1 MKPEKIRK
9 GERTMD
15 RKILNVSQVAE
26 LLQTNRARVYVLLQ
40 TGVLEG
46 IRLGR
51 KYIVTEDAI
60 KKFLDTYSSYDL
72 FNADACIRSRL
83 LVEAKQK

>member
-1 MKPEKIRK
+1 
-9 GERTMD
+9 MD

-46 IRLGR
+46 IRLVVNISLQKMR
-51 KYIVTEDAI
+51 LKNSLIYIHHTI
-60 KKFLDTYSSYDL
+60 YSML
-72 FNADACIRSRL
+72 MP
-83 LVEAKQK
+83 V

>member
-1 MKPEKIRK
+1 MNKKIF
-9 GERTMD
+9 
-15 RKILNVSQVAE
+15 NVLEVAN

-60 KKFLDTYSSYDL
+60 KKFLDIYLSYDL
-72 FNADACIRSRL
+72 FNANACIGSRL

>member
-1 MKPEKIRK
+1 MDKKIF
-9 GERTMD
+9 
-15 RKILNVSQVAE
+15 NVKQVADM
-26 LLQTNRARVYVLLQ
+26 LQTNRSRVYVLIQ

-51 KYIVTEDAI
+51 KYIVTEAAI
-60 KKFLDTYSSYDL
+60 EKFLDTYSSYDL